1 MNKTVKHIVI
11 LIIAIIAINLLSS
24 KLFKR
29 FDLTADKRYTLSASA
44 TEIIKDLDSPI
55 VIDVFLE
62 GEDFPSEFRRLQKE
76 TKQLLE
82 EFATINNNIVF
93 NFLNPLENESTR
105 ERNIQQLTQRGLT
118 PMQLSVQENGKATQ
132 AVIFPWALASYNE
145 QTVIIPLV
153 KNKIGASQQELVSN
167 SVQHLE
173 YAFADGFS
181 KLINPKRRK
190 IAILKGN
197 DQLQDKYIAN
207 FVKKLGEY
215 YYIAPFTLDSVATN
229 PQNTLKAINDF
240 DLIISA
246 KPTEAFT
253 EDEKFV
259 LDQFTMNGGKSLWL
273 IDAVVMEKDSLYN
286 DTGKNYAVSREL
298 NLTDFFFKYGVR
310 INPYMVSTLYSA
322 PITLAMGEGSQSQFQ
337 HLKWPYSPLANT
349 NSNHPIVNNLNLVKF
364 DFANPI
370 DTLKNSLK
378 KTILLE
384 TAPLTKLEG
393 TPREV
398 SLSLV
403 TQEQNPQSFNKGNQ
417 NLAVLIEGEF
427 QSVYSNRIP
436 PFNIQKALNKSI
448 PTKMIV
454 IADGDVIKNDVIRN
468 VPQELGF
475 DRWTGQT
482 YGNKEFL
489 LNAVNYLLDDNGL
502 INIRSKEI
510 AVAFLN
516 QQKIASEKTMWQVIN
531 ILLPLVLLLVF
542 GFVFNYFR
550 KKKYAS

>member
-1 MNKTVKHIVI
+1 MNKTIKHIAI
-11 LIIAIIAINLLSS
+11 LIIAILAINFISS
-24 KLFKR
+24 KVYKR
-29 FDLTADKRYTLSASA
+29 FDLTTDKRYTLSQSA
-44 TEIIKDLDSPI
+44 IQIIEDIESPI
-55 VIDVFLE
+55 IIDVFLE
-62 GEDFPSEFRRLQKE
+62 GDDFPSEFRRLKNE

-82 EFATINNNIVF
+82 EFAAINNNIVF
-93 NFLNPLENESTR
+93 NFINPLEDELTR

-118 PMQLSVQENGKATQ
+118 PMQLSVQESGKSTQ
-132 AVIFPWALASYNE
+132 AVIFPWALASYNS
-145 QTVIIPLV
+145 QTVTIPLV

-181 KLINPKRRK
+181 KLTQPKRRK

-197 DQLQDKYIAN
+197 KQLEDKYIAN
-207 FVKKLGEY
+207 FVQKLGTY
-215 YYIAPFTLDSVATN
+215 YYIAPFTLDSVTTS
-229 PQNTLKAINDF
+229 PQKTLKAINNF

-246 KPTEAFT
+246 KPTEAFS
-253 EDEKFV
+253 EAEKLV
-259 LDQFTMNGGKSLWL
+259 LDQYTMNGGKSLWL
-273 IDAVVMEKDSLYN
+273 IDAVAMEKDSLYN
-286 DTGKNYAVSREL
+286 ASGTNYAITRDL

-337 HLKWPYSPLANT
+337 HLKWPYSPLAG
-349 NSNHPIVNNLNLVKF
+349 SSSKHPIVNNLNLVRF
-364 DFANPI
+364 NFANQI

-393 TPREV
+393 TPRAV
-398 SLSLV
+398 SLELV
-403 TQEQNPQSFNKGNQ
+403 TKEQNPQSFNKGKQ
-417 NLAVLIEGEF
+417 TLAVLLEGKF
-427 QSVYSNRIP
+427 NSVYSNRIK
-436 PFNIQKALNKSI
+436 PFNLTEAKNKSVE
-448 PTKMIV
+448 TKMIV
-454 IADGDVIKNDVIRN
+454 IADGDVIKNDVVRN
-468 VPQELGF
+468 KPQELGF
-475 DRWTGQT
+475 DRWTGQS

-502 INIRSKEI
+502 INIRTKEI

-516 QQKIASEKTMWQVIN
+516 QQKIAAQKTKWQLIN
-531 ILLPLVLLLVF
+531 ILLPLVLLAIF
-542 GFVFNYFR
+542 GFTFNYLR